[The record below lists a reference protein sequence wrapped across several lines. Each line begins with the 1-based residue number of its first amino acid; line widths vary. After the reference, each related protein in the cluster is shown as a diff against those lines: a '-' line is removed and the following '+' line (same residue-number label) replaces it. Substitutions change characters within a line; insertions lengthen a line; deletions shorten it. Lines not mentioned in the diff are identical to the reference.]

1 MLTAREKAR
10 IVAGRVAARI
20 REVAPEG
27 LGRWDLAWEL
37 VAAPSDA
44 FMDRLAEWETTDSP
58 LTRSQLET
66 ASADL
71 VEAWAEAAR
80 QWTEAGRPTLEVGEL
95 VS

>member
-37 VAAPSDA
+37 VAAPSDDYGRGSSA
-44 FMDRLAEWETTDSP
+44 TCP
-58 LTRSQLET
+58 LPSKALT
-66 ASADL
+66 
-71 VEAWAEAAR
+71 
-80 QWTEAGRPTLEVGEL
+80 
-95 VS
+95 

>member
-1 MLTAREKAR
+1 MTRHEQAR
-10 IVAGRVAARI
+10 IVAGRVAARV
-20 REVAPEG
+20 REVTPEG
-27 LGRWDLAWEL
+27 LGHWDLAWEL

-44 FMDRLAEWETTDSP
+44 FMDRLAEWEATDSP

-80 QWTEAGRPTLEVGEL
+80 QWTEAGRPTLEEVGEL